1 MDKKQDRTNWLISM
15 FKVFLAETTK
25 ERAYEILDIYVSE
38 DTGFTIAQVKLT
50 GRHVVEKNIS
60 DIVTD
65 LHFLEGFSKKDIRT
79 LTYLATVENLK
90 PDYSIVV
97 QHLGDEVD
105 DYILELRSR
114 NGKERLKKTP
124 TEMSKDKKLL
134 VKFSPIDAHKI
145 GYMAGVKETVKEF
158 NNKKSI
164 SKESTDEEHS
174 DF

>member
-38 DTGFTIAQVKLT
+38 DTGFTIAQVKLA

-65 LHFLEGFSKKDIRT
+65 IQFLEGFSKKDIRT
-79 LTYLATVENLK
+79 LTYLATVEKMK

-97 QHLGDEVD
+97 QHLGSEVD

-114 NGKERLKKTP
+114 YGKKVTKKSP
-124 TEMSKDKKLL
+124 SEISKDKALL
-134 VKFSPIDAHKI
+134 AKIDPIETNRI
-145 GYMAGVKETVKEF
+145 GYMAGVKDTVNEF
-158 NNKKSI
+158 NLKQNI
-164 SKESTDEEHS
+164 SKESNHEE
-174 DF
+174 

>member
-38 DTGFTIAQVKLT
+38 DTGFTIAQVKLA

-65 LHFLEGFSKKDIRT
+65 LQFLEGFSKKDIRT
-79 LTYLATVENLK
+79 LTYLATVEKMK

-97 QHLGDEVD
+97 QHLGSEVD

-114 NGKERLKKTP
+114 YGKKVTKKSP
-124 TEMSKDKKLL
+124 SEISKDKALL
-134 VKFSPIDAHKI
+134 AKIDPVETNRI
-145 GYMAGVKETVKEF
+145 GYMAGVKDTVNEF
-158 NNKKSI
+158 NLKHNI
-164 SKESTDEEHS
+164 SKEPNHEE
-174 DF
+174 

>member
-1 MDKKQDRTNWLISM
+1 MDKKQDRANWLISM

-38 DTGFTIAQVKLT
+38 DTGFTIAQVKLA

-65 LHFLEGFSKKDIRT
+65 IQFLEGFSKKDIRT
-79 LTYLATVENLK
+79 LTYLATVEKMK

-97 QHLGDEVD
+97 QHLGSEVD

-114 NGKERLKKTP
+114 YGKKVTKKSP
-124 TEMSKDKKLL
+124 SEISKDKALL
-134 VKFSPIDAHKI
+134 AKIDPIETNRI
-145 GYMAGVKETVKEF
+145 GYMAGVKDTVNEF
-158 NNKKSI
+158 NLKQNI
-164 SKESTDEEHS
+164 SKESNHEE
-174 DF
+174 

>member
-79 LTYLATVENLK
+79 LTYLATVEKMK

-97 QHLGDEVD
+97 QHLGSEVD

-114 NGKERLKKTP
+114 YGKKVTKKSP
-124 TEMSKDKKLL
+124 SEISKDKALL
-134 VKFSPIDAHKI
+134 AKIDPVETNRI
-145 GYMAGVKETVKEF
+145 GYMVGVKDTVNEF
-158 NNKKSI
+158 NLKQNI
-164 SKESTDEEHS
+164 SKEPNHWPSI
-174 DF
+174 